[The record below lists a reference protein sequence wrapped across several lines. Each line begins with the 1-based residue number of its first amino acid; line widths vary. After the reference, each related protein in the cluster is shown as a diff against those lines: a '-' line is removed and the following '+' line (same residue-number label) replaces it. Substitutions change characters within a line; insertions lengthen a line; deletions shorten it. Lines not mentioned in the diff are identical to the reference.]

1 MLDARRRA
9 LFVLMLLAIVALYLI
24 GNHSVSLWDRDE
36 PRYAQTSRQMLV
48 SGDWVVPRLLDEP
61 REKKPVFVYWCQAAA
76 MALLGDNAFAA
87 RLPSVIG
94 VMLTILIITLILGRT
109 IGVAQGRWTAIIFA
123 TSALTIAAAK
133 MSITD
138 GVLIL
143 FITTAQLCLYA
154 IWQRQANWPVVIV
167 MGLAVGFAAL
177 TKGPVVLGVMLM
189 TLLALAAIWYTERLT
204 PVIIQLVRYF
214 VSRWRPVTCS
224 PGTPGAGGGGGSAP
238 PSCVIPT
245 RNSALSLSL
254 SRSTRRGDW
263 GTTVA
268 KAVVAILL
276 ALVVVAPWLYAIE
289 QRLPG
294 YTLRTLKAEVFER
307 ARKPQEGHKGP
318 AGYYLLTIWGTYFPW
333 SLLLPAAVVSGWRN
347 RRLPPVRFAL
357 AAVVGPW
364 IMFEIV
370 QTKLPHYFLPVFPAL
385 AFLTADMLIGVGRG
399 EELANWGFRIIVLVW
414 GGIVVAISL
423 LPWVAMFVF
432 GSPPLPGLLAMIL
445 LPMLAMEYARSTYVH
460 FRAARPLDAA
470 AVIAV
475 GMILLI
481 GVLYGLYLPNAPYL
495 QISRQLADRLKA
507 EGATRVGDAMMIDYK
522 EMSLAFYQGGTIRP
536 QRDDAFLVNTPVF
549 EWPRWIVMTEAVW
562 KRMPP
567 QVKSKLDVIHT
578 VRGLNYAGKDADGR
592 HITTVH
598 LLRRKPLEPSES
610 ARPKTAKPMT

>member
-9 LFVLMLLAIVALYLI
+9 LFVLLLLAIVALYLV

-36 PRYAQTSRQMLV
+36 PRYAQTSRQMLA

-94 VMLTILIITLILGRT
+94 VALTIVIITVILGRT
-109 IGVAQGRWTAIIFA
+109 IGVTQGRWTAIIFA

-154 IWQRQANWPVVIV
+154 IWQRRATWPIAIV

-189 TLLALAAIWYTERLT
+189 TLLALAAIRYTEQRT
-204 PVIIQLVRYF
+204 PVIIQLARHYVIR
-214 VSRWRPVTCS
+214 RRPVTS
-224 PGTPGAGGGGGSAP
+224 STDSAGEGSDRGCAAP
-238 PSCVIPT
+238 SDVIRT
-245 RNSALSLSL
+245 
-254 SRSTRRGDW
+254 RSTAPAVASSRNAGRGGW
-263 GTTVA
+263 TTAVA

-276 ALVVVAPWLYAIE
+276 ALAVLAPWLYAIE

-318 AGYYLLTIWGTYFPW
+318 PGYYLLTIWGTYFPW
-333 SLLLPAAVVSGWRN
+333 SLLLPAAMVSGWRN
-347 RRLPPVRFAL
+347 RHRPPVRFAL
-357 AAVVGPW
+357 AAVIGPW

-370 QTKLPHYFLPVFPAL
+370 QTKLPHYLLPVFPAL
-385 AFLTADMLIGVGRG
+385 AYLTADMLIRG
-399 EELANWGFRIIVLVW
+399 EHDEELANRAFLRVVLVW

-423 LPWVAMFVF
+423 LPWLAMFIF

-445 LPMLAMEYARSTYVH
+445 LPIVAMEYARSTYVH

-470 AVIAV
+470 AVMAI
-475 GMILLI
+475 GMILLV
-481 GVLYGLYLPNAPYL
+481 GVLYGLYLPNARYL
-495 QISRQLADRLKA
+495 QISRQLAERLKA

-536 QRDDAFLVNTPVF
+536 QRDDEFLVNTPPF

-592 HITTVH
+592 HMTTVH
-598 LLRRKPLEPSES
+598 LLRRKPLELSES
-610 ARPKTAKPMT
+610 DSQKPQNP